1 MEIKEDNKEDKLKG
15 WGSWAGMGIQQRK
28 ISPEETL
35 KRKRMEIVLNLL
47 TRFFNVCLMQEKI
60 KKSRKDGNLDSV
72 IINEKRNKNVKI
84 FYNF

>member
-1 MEIKEDNKEDKLKG
+1 MDDMEIKEDNKEDKLKG

-47 TRFFNVCLMQEKI
+47 TKFLMF
-60 KKSRKDGNLDSV
+60 V
-72 IINEKRNKNVKI
+72 
-84 FYNF
+84 